1 MRTKTLVVFRSKS
14 IGFEEEKMES
24 MPIPPLHT
32 VWEPSVVME
41 EQIQALATRGLLR
54 PKVEVSW
61 RPAAGET
68 VVFLMHIKQEFRV
81 LVGDFFCGLLFF

>member
-1 MRTKTLVVFRSKS
+1 
-14 IGFEEEKMES
+14 
-24 MPIPPLHT
+24 
-32 VWEPSVVME
+32 
-41 EQIQALATRGLLR
+41 LLR

>member
-1 MRTKTLVVFRSKS
+1 
-14 IGFEEEKMES
+14 MES

-32 VWEPSVVME
+32 VWEPSV
-41 EQIQALATRGLLR
+41 EQIQALVTRGLLR

-68 VVFLMHIKQEFRV
+68 IVFLVHIKQEFRV